1 MAKQLDFME
10 TLDAAERSPQ
20 LPAPATLARSTDP
33 QSSYDAAA
41 LAVESGRTIQ
51 KLIAGKSHFHS
62 EACQRLATH
71 NLIRLKL
78 ADR

>member
-1 MAKQLDFME
+1 VCSTVHDILTIFCKVYATFKDLIATD
-10 TLDAAERSPQ
+10 LNPQ
-20 LPAPATLARSTDP
+20 PSAWFGFYQPLGRP
-33 QSSYDAAA
+33 
-41 LAVESGRTIQ
+41 RTIQ
-51 KLIAGKSHFHS
+51 KLIAGKSHFHC